1 VKRRPTTEGMAR
13 EFRFLRTR
21 IESEIESPA
30 LIFVTSATERDCA
43 GYTAFGLAESLSRSY
58 QRTALM
64 TTDSTL
70 CASSGVPEATPLR
83 RRASDSL
90 EAIRYP
96 QRGDGTFSLVSI
108 SPERLTTM
116 SRSSVAALIKRL
128 RAENDY
134 VVIDA
139 GNLPASSFA
148 LLLLPAADAVLVTFR
163 SGRSQQPADRAM
175 LDSLERSEAK
185 MLGVVMTDAG
195 ALEEYTHR
203 DQGQTVA
210 DLTPRRTTAA
220 GGDPVNIT
228 LRQAGKST

>member
-1 VKRRPTTEGMAR
+1 MKRRPTTEGMTR

-21 IESEIESPA
+21 IESEVESPA
-30 LIFVTSATERDCA
+30 LIFVTSATARDGA
-43 GYTAFGLAESLSRSY
+43 GCTAFGLAESLSRSH
-58 QRTALM
+58 QRTALI

-70 CASSGVPEATPLR
+70 CASSGTPEQTPLR
-83 RRASDSL
+83 RRASDTL
-90 EAIRYP
+90 EARSSP
-96 QRGDGTFSLVSI
+96 QRGDGTFSTVCI

-116 SRSSVAALIKRL
+116 SRNSVAALIKRL

-139 GNLPASSFA
+139 GDLPANSFA
-148 LLLLPAADAVLVTFR
+148 LLLLPASDAVLVTFR
-163 SGRSQQPADRAM
+163 SGRTQQPADRAM

-195 ALEEYTHR
+195 ALEEYARR
-203 DQGQTVA
+203 DQVQIVD
-210 DLTPRRTTAA
+210 DLTPRRAAA
-220 GGDPVNIT
+220 GADPINIT